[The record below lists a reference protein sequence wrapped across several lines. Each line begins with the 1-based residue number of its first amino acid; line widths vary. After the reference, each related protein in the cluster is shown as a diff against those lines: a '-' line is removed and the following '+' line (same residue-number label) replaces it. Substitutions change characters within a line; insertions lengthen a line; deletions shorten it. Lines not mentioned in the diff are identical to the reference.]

1 MVSLPAIESRQR
13 HLPPHSRCR
22 RRPMARQRQRR
33 QLLAAAATTSTAS
46 GMVAI
51 WMGLVASSLPGTTSS
66 HAFAMEGS
74 SSNSGVESIH
84 RHLRHD
90 RIDGPERGGGSMFP
104 SLSNSGTAAQQ
115 RVTTSSSSSSL
126 HHHRSMM
133 TCLPNQHTF
142 ILTMYTDAHSISDNS
157 WRISHAAASTGAGD
171 SSSSSGLEIH
181 RESVGA
187 GNLGYGA
194 VVIDTICADKA
205 TGANESSSSFL
216 PLTFIESCYDI
227 EVFDANGDGLTSSW
241 GAVDG
246 LSGGFSL
253 SLDGIDILEH
263 RSMACITNVDEQKWN
278 ECAATNGFE
287 YCGLRVC
294 TTASGAEVS
303 GSATISNLSGS
314 QCTVFQPQCLSGSS
328 SSSTSSPGSASSILV
343 QVETDSFADELS
355 WEVRVSSKSDPTS
368 MKRAF
373 DNELLLAGGMPLY
386 QETDSPSSNIMLG
399 QPVVGVPL
407 QDHESYNSTACL
419 SDHLSSSQC
428 YDFRAYDEYGDGLGC
443 GADGSLSIVLETA
456 VSADRREKLTVKQE
470 DRNMAKRQRVDGK
483 KKLACMDESGLSK
496 WNYCAVRV
504 CTDGTLIALEG
515 NQCDFGMGEDLID
528 SRFTGTD
535 PLSGLTMR
543 PRQDEMPEDIEV
555 IKLED
560 AMPESIKVEDLNFDV
575 TEEFNVKDIEEVEK
589 EDDVDKTW
597 AEYYEALEPGLRGDP
612 QAAFAQPDKENSN
625 RDKPNQDM
633 PTKLHGVK
641 GPRKDKDRPQEKID
655 EVANDED
662 DQQLVGDDDD
672 DGSKELTRIQRL
684 KIKKQRERQK
694 KQHFVDV
701 RNQDEP
707 ESKMNVMGYVS
718 SSQRKKERRSDESE
732 SELNVM
738 GYVSSSQRKNEKNE
752 NDKDNDEMY
761 EIMDGDIYVEVDE
774 DDR

>member
-1 MVSLPAIESRQR
+1 
-13 HLPPHSRCR
+13 
-22 RRPMARQRQRR
+22 
-33 QLLAAAATTSTAS
+33 
-46 GMVAI
+46 
-51 WMGLVASSLPGTTSS
+51 
-66 HAFAMEGS
+66 
-74 SSNSGVESIH
+74 
-84 RHLRHD
+84 
-90 RIDGPERGGGSMFP
+90 
-104 SLSNSGTAAQQ
+104 
-115 RVTTSSSSSSL
+115 
-126 HHHRSMM
+126 
-133 TCLPNQHTF
+133 
-142 ILTMYTDAHSISDNS
+142 MYTDAHSISDNS
-157 WRISHAAASTGAGD
+157 WRISHAAASSGAGD

-205 TGANESSSSFL
+205 TGANNSSSSFL

-241 GAVDG
+241 GAFDG

-263 RSMACITNVDEQKWN
+263 RSMACIMNDDEQKWN

-328 SSSTSSPGSASSILV
+328 SSSSLSSSSSPGSASSILV
-343 QVETDSFADELS
+343 QVETDSFANELS

-373 DNELLLAGGMPLY
+373 DKELLLAGGMPFY
-386 QETDSPSSNIMLG
+386 QETDSSSSNIMLG
-399 QPVVGVPL
+399 QSGVGVPL

-428 YDFRAYDEYGDGLGC
+428 YDFRVYDEYGDGLGC
-443 GADGSLSIVLETA
+443 GADGSLSIVLETV
-456 VSADRREKLTVKQE
+456 VSADRREKLTVTQE
-470 DRNMAKRQRVDGK
+470 DRNMAKRQEVNGK

-528 SRFTGTD
+528 SRFTGID

-543 PRQDEMPEDIEV
+543 LSQDEMPEDNEV

-560 AMPESIKVEDLNFDV
+560 AMPEPIKVEDLNFDV
-575 TEEFNVKDIEEVEK
+575 TKEFNVKDIEKVEN

-612 QAAFAQPDKENSN
+612 QAAFAQPDKEDSN

-655 EVANDED
+655 ELANDED

-672 DGSKELTRIQRL
+672 DDESKELTRIQRL
-684 KIKKQRERQK
+684 KIKKQL
-694 KQHFVDV
+694 

-718 SSQRKKERRSDESE
+718 SSQ
-732 SELNVM
+732 L
-738 GYVSSSQRKNEKNE
+738 KNERNE
-752 NDKDNDEMY
+752 NDKDDDELY
-761 EIMDGDIYVEVDE
+761 EIMDGVYVQVEE

>member
-1 MVSLPAIESRQR
+1 
-13 HLPPHSRCR
+13 
-22 RRPMARQRQRR
+22 MA
-33 QLLAAAATTSTAS
+33 
-46 GMVAI
+46 AI
-51 WMGLVASSLPGTTSS
+51 WMGLIASSLSGTTSTS
-66 HAFAMEGS
+66 NAISMDES
-74 SSNSGVESIH
+74 SKSGVESKD
-84 RHLRHD
+84 RHLRHY
-90 RIDGPERGGGSMFP
+90 RLDGPEPGADSMMSP
-104 SLSNSGTAAQQ
+104 SLSNPEAGAEQQ
-115 RVTTSSSSSSL
+115 RVTATLLSSF
-126 HHHRSMM
+126 HHHRSM
-133 TCLPNQHTF
+133 TTSCLPNQHTF

-205 TGANESSSSFL
+205 TGANDSSSSSLSL
-216 PLTFIESCYDI
+216 PPTFIESCYDI
-227 EVFDANGDGLTSSW
+227 EVFDANGDGLTSPW
-241 GAVDG
+241 GAVDSG

-263 RSMACITNVDEQKWN
+263 RSKACLMDDDEQKWN
-278 ECAATNGFE
+278 ECAAANGFE
-287 YCGLRVC
+287 YCGVRVC

-328 SSSTSSPGSASSILV
+328 SSSSQSSSSILI
-343 QVETDSFADELS
+343 QVETDSFAGELS

-373 DNELLLAGGMPLY
+373 DNELLLAGGNPFY
-386 QETDSPSSNIMLG
+386 QEIDSSPSSVSNIMLG
-399 QPVVGVPL
+399 QPGVGVPL
-407 QDHESYNSTACL
+407 QSHESYNSTACL
-419 SDHLSSSQC
+419 SDSAKC

-443 GADGSLSIVLETA
+443 GADGSLSVVLETA
-456 VSADRREKLTVKQE
+456 VSADRREKLTVTQE
-470 DRNMAKRQRVDGK
+470 DRNMAKRQEVDGK

-528 SRFTGTD
+528 SRFSDID

-543 PRQDEMPEDIEV
+543 PRQDEMPEDEEV

-560 AMPESIKVEDLNFDV
+560 TMPEPIEVEDLNFDV
-575 TEEFNVKDIEEVEK
+575 TEEFIVKDIENVER
-589 EDDVDKTW
+589 EEDVDKTW
-597 AEYYEALEPGLRGDP
+597 AEYYEALQPGLRGDP
-612 QAAFAQPDKENSN
+612 QAAFAQPDQDDSN
-625 RDKPNQDM
+625 RDEPTQDT

-655 EVANDED
+655 VLANDTD
-662 DQQLVGDDDD
+662 DQQQLVGNEDNGDDE
-672 DGSKELTRIQRL
+672 SNELTRIQRL
-684 KIKKQRERQK
+684 KIKKHRKRRK
-694 KQHFVDV
+694 KQNTVNV
-701 RNQDEP
+701 RNQN
-707 ESKMNVMGYVS
+707 ESESEMNVMGYVS
-718 SSQRKKERRSDESE
+718 SSQRKKEGRSDESK

-738 GYVSSSQRKNEKNE
+738 GYVSSSHRKSERNE
-752 NDKDNDEMY
+752 NDEDDDELY
-761 EIMDGDIYVEVDE
+761 EIMDGDMYVQVEE
-774 DDR
+774 DDG